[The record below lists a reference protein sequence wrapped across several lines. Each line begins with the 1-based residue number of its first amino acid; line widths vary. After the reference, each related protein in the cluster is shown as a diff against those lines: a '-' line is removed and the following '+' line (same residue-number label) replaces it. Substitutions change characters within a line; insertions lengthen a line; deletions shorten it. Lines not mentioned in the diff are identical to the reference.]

1 MAQPAWDAADLN
13 AGVMVRGALWLLQ
26 HVGVGNVFTKNDIRE
41 AFPDTAQAD
50 RRIRDLRDFG
60 WVLHARSE
68 DASLLQE
75 QTRFVRAGVEV
86 WDARAR
92 RAADPQKAISAKVRD
107 DVMAR
112 DSYMCT
118 TCGIT
123 GGEEYPDDV
132 MQSAVLMA
140 TKQIVRLPDGSE
152 REEVVTRCKRCRAG
166 RGARS
171 VSIAEA
177 MADARGLGDD
187 DLRELIDWIEGGRR
201 RPLPIERA
209 WSSYLGLP
217 PDARDHLRS
226 LLAPSSLE
234 E

>member
-1 MAQPAWDAADLN
+1 M
-13 AGVMVRGALWLLQ
+13 
-26 HVGVGNVFTKNDIRE
+26 GNVFTKSDIRE

-86 WDARAR
+86 WDPRAR

-123 GGEEYPDDV
+123 GGEEYPDAV
-132 MQSAVLMA
+132 MQSGVLSV
-140 TKQIVRLPDGSE
+140 TKQTVRLPDGSE
-152 REEVVTRCKRCRAG
+152 REELVTRCKRCRAG

-171 VSIAEA
+171 VSVAEA
-177 MADARGLGDD
+177 MADAAGLGND
-187 DLRELIDWIEGGRR
+187 DLRELIGWIGGGRR

-217 PDARDHLRS
+217 PDARADVRARLVER
-226 LLAPSSLE
+226 SLE